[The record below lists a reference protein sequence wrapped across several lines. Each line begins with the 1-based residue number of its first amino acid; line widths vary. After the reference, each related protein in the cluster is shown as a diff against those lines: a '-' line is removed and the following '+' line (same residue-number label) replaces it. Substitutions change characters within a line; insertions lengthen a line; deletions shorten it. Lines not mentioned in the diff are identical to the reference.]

1 MSDPALAWLL
11 SQIQARAGERS
22 LWCLDENDPAAL
34 KSAGS
39 FNTPDDFQ
47 VISNRVDLAQTA
59 QASNLKSEFSDFDF
73 GAYPDQNLNRVFYRV
88 SKEKPVVHH
97 IINEAARIL
106 APGGQLFLCGQKN
119 EGAKTYIEK
128 AAQRMGIRQKAQKEG
143 SVYTAILERAR
154 DLGPALDDSDYATPR
169 LIVETEGLTFY
180 SKPGLFGWQKVDKGS
195 EFLWDQTRAVLA
207 ERSPKSLL
215 DLGCGYGYLG
225 LMTREQPI
233 ERRVMTDN
241 NAAAVA
247 MARYNAE
254 LNGIEATVIADDC
267 ARSIDETFD
276 VILCNPPF
284 HQGFSVS
291 SELTHQFL
299 QQARAHLAPGGV
311 ALFVVNSF
319 IPLGKVAATCFGQV
333 ECLKDN
339 GSFSVFALRP

>member
-1 MSDPALAWLL
+1 MSDPALGWLL
-11 SQIQARAGERS
+11 NQIHTRAGERS

-39 FNTPDDFQ
+39 FHAPEDFQ
-47 VISNRVDLAQTA
+47 IISNRVDLAQSA
-59 QASNLKSEFSDFDF
+59 QASNLKSAFSDFDF
-73 GAYPDQNLNRVFYRV
+73 SAYPDQSLSQVFYRV

-106 APGGQLFLCGQKN
+106 TPGGQLFLCGQKN

-128 AAQRMGIRQKAQKEG
+128 AAQRMGIRQKSQKEG

-154 DLGPALDDSDYATPR
+154 DLGPALDDSDYTTPR
-169 LIVETEGLTFY
+169 RIVGTEGLTFY

-195 EFLWDQTRAVLA
+195 EFLWDQARALMA
-207 ERSPKSLL
+207 ERKPQSLL

-225 LMTREQPI
+225 LMTREKSLK
-233 ERRVMTDN
+233 RRVMTDN

-254 LNGIEATVIADDC
+254 FNGIDATVIADDC

-276 VILCNPPF
+276 VVLCNPPF

-291 SELTHQFL
+291 GELTHQFL
-299 QQARAHLAPGGV
+299 QQARAHLAPGGIV
-311 ALFVVNSF
+311 LFVVNSF
-319 IPLGKVAATCFGQV
+319 IPLGKVAANYFGQV
-333 ECLKDN
+333 ELLKDN